1 MADER
6 LEMKPNCHVLIID
19 GNAEEARQ
27 LSAILKAA
35 GAGVHVCTDAPSG
48 LDAFETLRPDLILI
62 DERVSKVEGA
72 QFGQL
77 LMRTE
82 PGRLTPVILMSPLE
96 RRRRTRALSAHGYA
110 MHLRKPIG
118 SKELL
123 DAFLHYLPQALT
135 EAYERSLRRR
145 PPPPADRRKDALE
158 RREDARTDK
167 QEPTRGERA
176 E

>member
-1 MADER
+1 
-6 LEMKPNCHVLIID
+6 MKPNCHVLIID
-19 GNAEEARQ
+19 GNDEEARQ

-35 GAGVHVCTDAPSG
+35 GAGVRVCRDAPSG

-135 EAYERSLRRR
+135 EAYERSLRRGH
-145 PPPPADRRKDALE
+145 PSPTGKGKDAQTAG
-158 RREDARTDK
+158 RED
-167 QEPTRGERA
+167 TRGSREESPLIVKKSRS
-176 E
+176 